1 VSRQNL
7 VEKRSTKSRIDRR
20 LQHFQLLSFVNGP
33 TAMLLE
39 FILSPVRHKFGDTI
53 NELTATF
60 SAQSINHI
68 SRRYQKLLLDTLVEY
83 LKYEVLEVPEVVDYR
98 L

>member
-1 VSRQNL
+1 
-7 VEKRSTKSRIDRR
+7 
-20 LQHFQLLSFVNGP
+20 LSFVNGP

-53 NELTATF
+53 DELTATF
-60 SAQSINHI
+60 SAQSINHKI

-83 LKYEVLEVPEVVDYR
+83 LKYEVLEVLEVVDYR